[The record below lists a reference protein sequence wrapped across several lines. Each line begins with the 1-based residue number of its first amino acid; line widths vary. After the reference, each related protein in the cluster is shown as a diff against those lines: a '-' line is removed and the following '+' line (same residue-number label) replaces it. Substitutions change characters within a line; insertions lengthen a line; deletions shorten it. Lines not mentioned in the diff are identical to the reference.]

1 MSVNADVV
9 VVGAGL
15 AGLAAGIELQRAGRD
30 VIVLEASDGPGG
42 RVRTD
47 VVDGYRLD
55 RGFQILLTAYPEARR
70 LLDFETLDLRP
81 LRPGAMVRID
91 DGFARIG
98 DPLRR
103 PADLVATLAAP
114 VGSIVD
120 KLKVLQFRRSVS
132 RGSLDDLWSRTE
144 TTGRELL
151 EDAGFSST
159 MIDVFLQPLF
169 SGVTLD
175 PALSGS
181 SRVIEFVFRMLSQ
194 GDAAVPALGMGCISD
209 QLANHL
215 GERLRLQSPAERVS
229 ATEVLLASGETLS
242 ARAVIVATDL
252 TTASQLTDVNRRG
265 WSSVTSV
272 WFTADEP
279 PVQYPGIVLNGT
291 GRGPINS
298 MVVMS
303 AVSPAYAP
311 TGRHLIV
318 ASSPGV
324 GSDVPEALHQQL
336 ASWFAGASA
345 WEPIRVDQIDRA
357 QPVQPPGLPRTPT
370 RLANGVILAGDHCAD
385 SSINGALASGAQAA
399 ATALAVTGTVVP

>member
-15 AGLAAGIELQRAGRD
+15 AGLAAAIELQRAGRD

-47 VVDGYRLD
+47 EVDGYRLD

-103 PADLVATLAAP
+103 PADLIATLAAP
-114 VGSIVD
+114 VGSIAD
-120 KLKVLQFRRSVS
+120 KLKVLRFRRSVG
-132 RGSLDDLWSRTE
+132 RGSLDDLWRRTE
-144 TTGRELL
+144 TTGRERL
-151 EDAGFSST
+151 ERAGFSST
-159 MIDVFLQPLF
+159 MIDRFLQPLF
-169 SGVTLD
+169 AGVTLD

-181 SRVIEFVFRMLSQ
+181 SRVVEFVFRMLSQ
-194 GDAAVPALGMGCISD
+194 GEAAVPARGMGCISD
-209 QLANHL
+209 QLANRV
-215 GERLRLQSPAERVS
+215 GEQLRLASPVERAS

-242 ARAVIVATDL
+242 AHAVIVATDL
-252 TTASQLTDVNRRG
+252 TTATRLTDVSGRG

-272 WFTADEP
+272 WFAADEP
-279 PVQYPGIVLNGT
+279 PLDYPGIVLNGT
-291 GRGPINS
+291 GRGPLNS

-303 AVSPAYAP
+303 AVSRSYAP
-311 TGRHLIV
+311 ADRHLIV

-324 GSDVPEALHQQL
+324 GSELPEALHQQL
-336 ASWFAGASA
+336 RGWFPGASA
-345 WEPIRVDQIDRA
+345 WETIRVDQIDRA
-357 QPVQPPGLPRTPT
+357 QPVQPPGVPRTPT

-385 SSINGALASGAQAA
+385 SSINGALASGVQAA
-399 ATALAVTGTVVP
+399 EAVLAAR